1 MCSETKEVR
10 LTFLHPYGPAN
21 SFKYLTPH
29 NIRTLPMD
37 NINTLTLVD
46 PRTRSGRVYSLTKK
60 EMTAAKERL
69 DSAT

>member
-1 MCSETKEVR
+1 MGLQTPSGI
-10 LTFLHPYGPAN
+10 P
-21 SFKYLTPH
+21 TPH
-29 NIRTLPMD
+29 NIRTIPMD
-37 NINTLTLVD
+37 NILTLVD

>member
-10 LTFLHPYGPAN
+10 PTFLHLHGPAN
-21 SFKYLTPH
+21 SFKYPTPH